1 MYWLTNRNSKLS
13 MENKLKIY
21 KTVIKPIWTY
31 EITLWGTAA
40 MRHINELKSLH
51 RRYWEQ

>member
-21 KTVIKPIWTY
+21 KTVRKPIWAY
-31 EITLWGTAA
+31 EITLWGTVA
-40 MRHINELKSLH
+40 MRHVNKLKSLH